1 MKSRKTSATALFF
14 ALACVFF
21 LAVAWKTSPYRALRP
36 ALPAIAEKYIAGEH
50 VRSHDGSHWLIKIP
64 AHNSGLEADYWI
76 DQIPVT
82 MSAYLKCVDAEQCPP
97 THHRGYFRR
106 YVDELI
112 YRLNPVS
119 YISWREADQY
129 CAWLGGSLPTEAQWR
144 AAAGNGRYPWG
155 DQEPN
160 LTLANFDGYYQGLTP
175 AGWLPLG
182 ASPYGVLDMAGNV
195 REWVLDEYAEQGVI
209 KPAGDTDRVLKGGS
223 SSDFATTLE
232 NDNVQWHSQNSAGF
246 NRGFR
251 CVYSSP

>member
-1 MKSRKTSATALFF
+1 MKSWKTPATALFF
-14 ALACVFF
+14 ALASAFF

-36 ALPAIAEKYIAGEH
+36 ALPAITEKYIAGEH
-50 VRSHDGSHWLIKIP
+50 VRSRDGLHWLIKIP

-82 MSAYLKCVDAEQCPP
+82 TNAYLKCVDAGQCPP
-97 THHRGYFRR
+97 PHHRGYFRR

-119 YISWREADQY
+119 YISWSEADQY

-144 AAAGNGRYPWG
+144 AAAGNERYPWG

-160 LTLANFDGYYQGLTP
+160 LTRANFDGYYQGLTP

-195 REWVLDEYAEQGVI
+195 REWVLDEYTEQRGI
-209 KPAGDTDRVLKGGS
+209 NPAGDTDRILKGGS

-232 NDNVQWHSQNSAGF
+232 NDNIQWHSQNSAGF

-251 CVYSSP
+251 CVYSAP